1 MLHTDRQTEPLLEV
15 LADLKIMSVQVDKG
29 PISQN
34 IEQHIGEVKEKSIK
48 EKSSEDECPKLDFQI
63 PDKSESKGD
72 TTQEKSAT
80 KEHSTQYISSVKLTQ
95 EVLYGLETI
104 IQPKL
109 DAIETLLQE
118 RLHQIEIM
126 LQGKLEQCS
135 QKKLEAVECEDA
147 SQLKRREAAKAA
159 VDSPAD
165 RWEAIEVLSPRDIG
179 QIEMCPDQ
187 YEKVKDLEFTEG

>member
-1 MLHTDRQTEPLLEV
+1 MGAAGAAEID
-15 LADLKIMSVQVDKG
+15 A
-29 PISQN
+29 
-34 IEQHIGEVKEKSIK
+34 
-48 EKSSEDECPKLDFQI
+48 PKLDFQI

-104 IQPKL
+104 FQPKL